1 MTRGM
6 FMDLLLYTVFVTLLV
21 YFLTMIAYYAFQVAI
36 SWAQSNNRRNEIK
49 REDKLLLASS
59 HFSIPV
65 SIIMPARNEEKYI
78 ENSVLAVLKLDY
90 PEFELI
96 VSNDGSTDG
105 TLDILYEILDLRPLD
120 KVYEQNYT
128 DGKIQEVLMS
138 VKYPGVTVINKT
150 SGNKKAGALNAA
162 LNFVRYK
169 YVCVLDADTILEPDA
184 LIKVMMQVEKNPEE
198 IAGVGSYFGL
208 FNGFRIEKGEILKKS
223 FTWNPLLAFQN
234 LEYIRSFIG
243 QRLTWSAF
251 DAIPIISGGFALWRR
266 DILQHLGGFDINYTC
281 EDMEMTFRI
290 KDHAVKTGKK
300 YRVIS
305 LPYNVAWTEG
315 PSNIKSLILQRN
327 RWQRVVNETVVSYSH
342 MIFNP
347 SFGMFGMFTMPYM
360 AFYEAAGVI
369 FEFFSIAVVLIS
381 WIAGILNFYTFL
393 AYLLFMVMAHVLI
406 SLLVLF
412 AFVRDH
418 TVFSAPYVA
427 YMVLL
432 SFLDFFV
439 YRWILF
445 LGRMGGMIDFFRRK
459 KTFDQYKRQ

>member
-1 MTRGM
+1 
-6 FMDLLLYTVFVTLLV
+6 
-21 YFLTMIAYYAFQVAI
+21 
-36 SWAQSNNRRNEIK
+36 
-49 REDKLLLASS
+49 
-59 HFSIPV
+59 
-65 SIIMPARNEEKYI
+65 MPARNEEKYI
-78 ENSVLAVLKLDY
+78 ENSVMAVLKLDY

-96 VSNDGSTDG
+96 ISNDGSTDG
-105 TLDILYEILDLRPLD
+105 TLDILYRVLDLQPID

-128 DGKIQEVLMS
+128 DGKVQEVLISM
-138 VKYPGVTVINKT
+138 KYPGVTVINKM

-162 LNFVRYK
+162 LNFVKYK
-169 YVCVLDADTILEPDA
+169 YVCMLDADTILEPDA
-184 LIKVMMQVEKNPEE
+184 LIKVMVQVEKNPEE

-208 FNGFRIEKGEILKKS
+208 VNGFRIEKGEILKKS
-223 FTWNPLLAFQN
+223 FTWNPIVAFQN
-234 LEYIRSFIG
+234 IEYVRSFIG

-251 DAIPIISGGFALWRR
+251 DAIPVISGGFGLWRR
-266 DILQHLGGFDINYTC
+266 DILQKLGGFDINYTC
-281 EDMEMTFRI
+281 EDMEMTFRM
-290 KDHAVKTGKK
+290 KDHAVRSGKK

-315 PSNIKSLILQRN
+315 PSDIRSLILQRN
-327 RWQRVVNETVVSYSH
+327 RWQRVVNETVTAYSH

-369 FEFFSIAVVLIS
+369 FEFFSIAVVFVS

-393 AYLLFMVMAHVLI
+393 AYFLLMVTAHVLI

-412 AFVRDH
+412 TFIRDYR
-418 TVFSAPYVA
+418 VFSVPYVA

-432 SFLDFFV
+432 SFFDFFV

-445 LGRMGGMIDFFRRK
+445 LGRIGGTIDFFRRK